1 MHKPSC
7 PGPPSVPYDLTLP
20 LVGLSAAHLNW
31 TAPEDDGGVSD
42 RSWDPAID
50 GKQNTTTLT
59 YTVTLTNGKDTT
71 MVTTKALSLIV
82 SNLQHSTAYT
92 VTVVAENVYEKGP
105 KATTVF
111 NTGKFIG
118 PCACKHYYS
127 MSPLTFIALH
137 AIIVETTVISLQY
150 SSYRLAVSC
159 DWPRCSIGR
168 CSPLCRHHFYY
179 HVAIPMYS

>member
-1 MHKPSC
+1 MHDKPSC
-7 PGPPSVPYDLTLP
+7 PGPPSAPYDLTLP

-42 RSWDPAID
+42 HSWDPAID

-92 VTVVAENVYEKGP
+92 VTVVAENVYERGP

-111 NTGKFIG
+111 STGNFIV
-118 PCACKHYYS
+118 PCACKYCYS
-127 MSPLTFIALH
+127 LSTFCTFIAYNT
-137 AIIVETTVISLQY
+137 IIVETTVISLQF
-150 SSYRLAVSC
+150 SSYGLAVSC
-159 DWPRCSIGR
+159 DWP
-168 CSPLCRHHFYY
+168 
-179 HVAIPMYS
+179 

>member
-1 MHKPSC
+1 MYLFTCMNLSC
-7 PGPPSVPYDLTLP
+7 LGPPSAPYDLTLP

-50 GKQNTTTLT
+50 GKQNSTTLT

-92 VTVVAENVYEKGP
+92 VTVVAENVYKRRP
-105 KATTVF
+105 KAANF
-111 NTGKFIG
+111 NK
-118 PCACKHYYS
+118 PSK
-127 MSPLTFIALH
+127 M
-137 AIIVETTVISLQY
+137 
-150 SSYRLAVSC
+150 
-159 DWPRCSIGR
+159 SIGV
-168 CSPLCRHHFYY
+168 SNVWLTYGSSTYVHTCRSTAVCTELACHH
-179 HVAIPMYS
+179 SLS